1 MSVQS
6 LLKYEDKLLKE
17 NNKYIRDISNLY
29 TEILLID
36 PNLNIP
42 KTQLPHESMNWL
54 KVAESSFKF
63 WDNETDDVWNDV

>member
-29 TEILLID
+29 AEIIITD
-36 PNLNIP
+36 ANLDIK

-54 KVAESSFKF
+54 KVAESAFKF

>member
-1 MSVQS
+1 MNTQ
-6 LLKYEDKLLKE
+6 LLKYENKLLKE
-17 NNKYIRDISNLY
+17 NNKYIRDITNLY
-29 TEILLID
+29 AEIILID

>member
-1 MSVQS
+1 MQ
-6 LLKYEDKLLKE
+6 LLKYENKLLKQ

-29 TEILLID
+29 SEIIITD
-36 PNLNIP
+36 ANLDMK

-54 KVAESSFKF
+54 KVAESAFKF

>member
-1 MSVQS
+1 MNMQ
-6 LLKYEDKLLKE
+6 LLKYENKLLKQ

-29 TEILLID
+29 SEIIITD
-36 PNLNIP
+36 ANLDMK

-54 KVAESSFKF
+54 KVAESAFKF